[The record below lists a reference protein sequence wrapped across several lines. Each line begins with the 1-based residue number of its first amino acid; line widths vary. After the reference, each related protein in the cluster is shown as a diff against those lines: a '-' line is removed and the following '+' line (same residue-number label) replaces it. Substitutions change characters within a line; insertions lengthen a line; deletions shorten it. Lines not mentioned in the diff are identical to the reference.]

1 MAKTPS
7 THPILA
13 LLRACENDKERQA
26 FAKAATT
33 TVNYLYALA
42 GSHRLQPRLDKA
54 LAIEA
59 ASIDW
64 HVRTN
69 GRIPLISIQDL
80 AKKA

>member
-13 LLRACENDKERQA
+13 LLRACKNDEERQA
-26 FAKAATT
+26 FAADATT

-42 GSHRLQPRLDKA
+42 GAHRKQPRLDKA
-54 LAIEA
+54 LAIEQ

-64 HVRTN
+64 HVKTN
-69 GRIPLISIQDL
+69 GRIPLISIQEL
-80 AKKA
+80 AAKA